1 GVLRAV
7 SVRDHAPRGQESVA
21 IERQVRPRGC
31 EGDHRLR
38 RPTMTRI
45 ITAFGLLVLVA
56 SSAHAQDSPLIASNA
71 ERAALRPDGSFLFW
85 DAPNSKLVFEAQF
98 APRLIV
104 KDSIGKATAEVL
116 DSDKAVWGWNVS
128 ASPMV
133 RLRMFRQTSAPVRTP
148 SYMPKGVIQFARFK
162 NLSTASRA
170 SERFR
175 GPVSMWLIDII
186 PFGHHSNGQ
195 DGCMFTDRRRA
206 VHQRRFGAAV
216 RPDARHVRNASG
228 PAEYF
233 LVLRSRRGRTLAAT
247 HRQAPGRHSPGHR
260 ISRRPLSAEGLGRD
274 GPVPALLP
282 RSGLL
287 QSGFRGKNPPNPV
300 WLHVPSG
307 QVPEFRASRDAIAD
321 AHESLPPRRLGRNPG
336 GNRKNGVRSACGRDP
351 LVVLVRIAGLEIRL
365 ELERAALH
373 VPGPVG
379 SLRGEQELQAG
390 LIDPMRWSHTGFVQR
405 KEREACG
412 VGV

>member
-1 GVLRAV
+1 
-7 SVRDHAPRGQESVA
+7 
-21 IERQVRPRGC
+21 
-31 EGDHRLR
+31 
-38 RPTMTRI
+38 MTRI

-195 DGCMFTDRRRA
+195 DGCMFTDQKRDDVSEKCVLVPGVERAINKKDGSFSTNYLEVGAHYGRLHLEPRKDEQEFGTRWEWRAGGILQLNPRGFGGGPSINADLAPLYGQTRVTFETRVARRSISSFCGRA
-206 VHQRRFGAAV
+206 EGGLWLQHIGKLPGDIPRVTVSVDGLCLPKGWGGTGLYLRYYRGQDYYNLGF
-216 RPDARHVRNASG
+216 
-228 PAEYF
+228 AEKI
-233 LVLRSRRGRTLAAT
+233 
-247 HRQAPGRHSPGHR
+247 HR
-260 ISRRPLSAEGLGRD
+260 IQFGFTFHQAKFLSFAL
-274 GPVPALLP
+274 PAT
-282 RSGLL
+282 R
-287 QSGFRGKNPPNPV
+287 
-300 WLHVPSG
+300 
-307 QVPEFRASRDAIAD
+307 
-321 AHESLPPRRLGRNPG
+321 
-336 GNRKNGVRSACGRDP
+336 
-351 LVVLVRIAGLEIRL
+351 
-365 ELERAALH
+365 
-373 VPGPVG
+373 
-379 SLRGEQELQAG
+379 
-390 LIDPMRWSHTGFVQR
+390 
-405 KEREACG
+405 
-412 VGV
+412 